1 MENTTGKH
9 INRRALLHGIGAFA
23 GTASAHRAL
32 MGASQS
38 SNPAK
43 QSRGEDDGGKKGLPL
58 TIPTWYYQQFDA
70 DYALDVPEEGLGG
83 WKKTTLEFSRAHMAI
98 VVMHAW
104 DLGTREKFPGWWR
117 AVPYAPRS
125 QTILRE
131 VFPRLLKTVRR
142 SEIPLFHVVGGGN
155 QYWKHLSGY
164 KRAVSL
170 VGSDT
175 NALEQVASDP
185 LRDKL
190 AAFRQKHCFVGQHN
204 RKDVERGFEQ
214 LDFAEQARPES
225 DEGIAE
231 DTRQLFALCKDR
243 GVNHLVYCGFA
254 INWCLLLSP
263 GGMAE
268 MHKYGLWCSAL
279 RQATTAVENKESA
292 RKELCKEIALWRVAL
307 AFGFVF
313 DVNDFINAIK
323 KQQTACPVY
332 SLG

>member
-1 MENTTGKH
+1 MENNTEKH
-9 INRRALLHGIGAFA
+9 INRRALLHGMGAFA
-23 GTASAHRAL
+23 GAASAHHAL
-32 MGASQS
+32 MGATRS
-38 SNPAK
+38 SNPTK
-43 QSRGEDDGGKKGLPL
+43 QSRGEHDGGKKELSL
-58 TIPTWYYQQFDA
+58 AIPTRYYQQFDA
-70 DYALDVPEEGLGG
+70 DYGVDVPEEGFGG
-83 WKKTTLEFSRAHMAI
+83 WKKANLEFSRAHMAV

-125 QTILRE
+125 QTILRA
-131 VFPRLLKTVRR
+131 VFPHLLKTVRR

-155 QYWKHLSGY
+155 EYWKNLPGY
-164 KRAVSL
+164 KRAASL
-170 VGSDT
+170 AGSDT
-175 NALEQVASDP
+175 ETLEQVASDP

-190 AAFRQKHCFVGQHN
+190 AAFRQKHCFVGLHN
-204 RKDVERGFEQ
+204 RKDVERGYEQ

-231 DTRQLFALCKDR
+231 NSRQLFALCKEH

-279 RQATTAVENKESA
+279 RQATTAVENRETA
-292 RKELCKEIALWRVAL
+292 RNEFCKEIALWRVAL

-313 DVNDFINAIK
+313 DVNDFINAIIK
-323 KQQTACPVY
+323 
-332 SLG
+332 

>member
-1 MENTTGKH
+1 MENHTEKH

-23 GTASAHRAL
+23 GVASTHRAL

-38 SNPAK
+38 SHALK
-43 QSRGEDDGGKKGLPL
+43 QLKGEHDEDKRGFSL
-58 TIPTWYYQQFDA
+58 TMPTWYYRQFDA
-70 DYALDVPEEGLGG
+70 DYALDVPEEGFGG
-83 WKKTTLEFSRAHMAI
+83 WKKTNLEFSRTHIAV

-125 QTILRE
+125 QKILRE
-131 VFPRLLKTVRR
+131 VFPPLLKAVRR

-155 QYWKHLSGY
+155 GYWKNLPGY
-164 KRAVSL
+164 KHAVSL
-170 VGSDT
+170 ADSD
-175 NALEQVASDP
+175 NRVFEQIASDP

-190 AAFRQKHCFVGQHN
+190 TAFRQKHCFVGQHN

-214 LDFAEQARPES
+214 LDFAEQARPEG

-231 DTRQLFALCKDR
+231 NSQQLFALCKERD
-243 GVNHLVYCGFA
+243 VNHLVYCGFA

-268 MHKYGLWCSAL
+268 MSKYGLWCSAL
-279 RQATTAVENKESA
+279 RQATTAVENKDTA
-292 RKELCKEIALWRVAL
+292 RNELCNEIALWRVAL
-307 AFGFVF
+307 AFGFIFAV
-313 DVNDFINAIK
+313 DDFIKAIK
-323 KQQTACPVY
+323 
-332 SLG
+332 SSS